1 MNLSKS
7 KVEESTR
14 HKWVK
19 LAHILNYHGENSEA
33 ISGVHKTISH
43 DFILRMSRFNR
54 LYSVSISEYCK
65 CEGERWIVDG
75 IPYVRSRK
83 FYHRSLYILHAA
95 LTQAKNLKLWCII
108 VSFLL
113 LCYIKY
119 QTSALVLIIDV
130 TLTSICNMYPIPHPP
145 HPHDIQ

>member
-1 MNLSKS
+1 
-7 KVEESTR
+7 
-14 HKWVK
+14 
-19 LAHILNYHGENSEA
+19 
-33 ISGVHKTISH
+33 
-43 DFILRMSRFNR
+43 MSRFNR

-95 LTQAKNLKLWCII
+95 LTQAKNLKLWCIL

-130 TLTSICNMYPIPHPP
+130 TLTSICNMYTISTPP
-145 HPHDIQ
+145 PPNPPWYTIVIGVCSGQQYSADFQTFADLWTSVSIWFILLTFYYINVSKFA